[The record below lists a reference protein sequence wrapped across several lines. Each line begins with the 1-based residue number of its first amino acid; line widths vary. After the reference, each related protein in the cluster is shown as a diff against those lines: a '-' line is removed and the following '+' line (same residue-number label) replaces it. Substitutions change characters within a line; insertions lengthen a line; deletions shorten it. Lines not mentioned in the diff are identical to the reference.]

1 MAPCKSTAEEVSF
14 EWSHHRILPT
24 DSKVRA
30 TPRVF
35 IVDTNSKRVKR
46 LQMEGSLFKSDRFL
60 IALFAIA
67 GLFLLWAKYCI
78 LCVLERN
85 MAKISSKVSVRI
97 QLARLLFFGLKLIF
111 IAKVF
116 KAKVVYIWD
125 SNFIL

>member
-67 GLFLLWAKYCI
+67 GLFLL
-78 LCVLERN
+78 
-85 MAKISSKVSVRI
+85 
-97 QLARLLFFGLKLIF
+97 
-111 IAKVF
+111 
-116 KAKVVYIWD
+116 
-125 SNFIL
+125 